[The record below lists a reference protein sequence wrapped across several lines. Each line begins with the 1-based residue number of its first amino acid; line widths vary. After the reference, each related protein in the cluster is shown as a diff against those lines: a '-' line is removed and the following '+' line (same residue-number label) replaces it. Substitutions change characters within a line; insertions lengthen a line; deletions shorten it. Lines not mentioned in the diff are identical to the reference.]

1 MNCLKLL
8 ESLDIF
14 GYVGI
19 CISIESSQLLQ
30 NSLLILQTENHF
42 QKCYYWGRI
51 NGVQN
56 DYHIA
61 YGFEKDC
68 MNDQKYYY
76 STNTMD
82 WVLMPEVTKSAR
94 FLSPLAINQ
103 FEGDPSIVTNVYD
116 INPPFPPDEDPK
128 IYYDDPM
135 PKELKEEDRLA
146 ATVELITE
154 DAAIIPRGAWYKCPN
169 GDVIENPSFAG
180 LGEVDASNLKS
191 YLHVRPP
198 KEKWD
203 VNLSI
208 RPDYNYALDFLDSID
223 MDVPQECWN
232 LQSLLGGR
240 LVILHSL
247 YWHGMTFFHKL
258 NSPHHGFLYVG
269 HGKKN
274 LDLPFM
280 I

>member
-223 MDVPQECWN
+223 MDVPQGTNGDNVGIC
-232 LQSLLGGR
+232 SLSWAVVWLFCIVCIG
-240 LVILHSL
+240 
-247 YWHGMTFFHKL
+247 TE
-258 NSPHHGFLYVG
+258 
-269 HGKKN
+269 
-274 LDLPFM
+274 
-280 I
+280 